1 MIAQARAELLKVR
14 STRTTLGLLL
24 GLLGLALLFAFLTGL
39 LSTAG
44 QLVGP
49 ENQRQ
54 LLGNGTLAGAFAALA
69 GIMLVTSEYRFGT
82 IRPTL
87 VYTPARGR
95 VIAAKLAAGAV
106 AGIVFGIIGEGL
118 VLAIG
123 LGMLQSRGITVS
135 LDGGGVAQL
144 VAGTLVGSALW
155 GVIGVALGAIAR
167 SQVGAVI
174 ALLAWGFVVENLLFG
189 FVPSVG
195 RLAPVHAE
203 DALVGL
209 TTPHLLSAVAG
220 SAALISWAAVLSAVG
235 FVLTL
240 RRDVN

>member
-24 GLLGLALLFAFLTGL
+24 GLLGLALVFAFLTGV
-39 LSTAG
+39 LSKAG

-87 VYTPARGR
+87 VYTPSRGR
-95 VIAAKLAAGAV
+95 VIAAKLAAGAA
-106 AGIVFGIIGEGL
+106 AGIVFGVLGEAL

-123 LGMLQSRGITVS
+123 LGVLQSRGITVS
-135 LDGGGVAQL
+135 LDGGGLAQL
-144 VAGTLVGSALW
+144 VSGTLAGSALW

-220 SAALISWAAVLSAVG
+220 GAALVSWAAVLSAVG